1 MENKC
6 SFLIEWA
13 KAGCFHLSREEA
25 LEYQKKQFGARYKI
39 TFFSYN
45 PEMYTGF
52 MTYTEA

>member
-6 SFLIEWA
+6 SFSIEWA

-25 LEYQKKQFGARYKI
+25 LEYQKKQLGARYKI
-39 TFFSYN
+39 TFFSYS